1 LQNLD
6 LDGSNREVVESVAL
20 PLFREFPTPG
30 GIVRVLTP
38 AAINSKVVISP
49 EEISK
54 SNVEQYLNFILLSI
68 FQPF

>member
-1 LQNLD
+1 
-6 LDGSNREVVESVAL
+6 LDGRREVGESAAP

-49 EEISK
+49 AKEISK
-54 SNVEQYLNFILLSI
+54 SHYDQYLKILFPSF
-68 FQPF
+68 FQQFLK